1 MATTQFSIRQ
11 EVTFK
16 GAYGVNVITAIN
28 GNKITT
34 YETNS
39 KMTYTKLAKS
49 LTPYVA
55 PVAYYGEQ
63 EILDMTIAKYNHG
76 ATVYSCLDVSGVG
89 CHKVWD
95 DNKKCVVNHNEL
107 SN

>member
-1 MATTQFSIRQ
+1 MTNTQFSIGQ

-49 LTPYVA
+49 LTAYVQQF
-55 PVAYYGEQ
+55 AYWNEQ
-63 EILDMTIAKYNHG
+63 ELADGQAKYNHG

>member
-1 MATTQFSIRQ
+1 MTNATTFTIGQ

-16 GAYGVNVITAIN
+16 GAYGVNVITSIN

-49 LTPYVA
+49 LTAYVA

-107 SN
+107 S